1 MVAHIPCYLVKD
13 HRNSVFQGETDVK
26 RHVRTKV
33 HVDRA
38 ASLKKQ
44 PKLKK
49 FIQGG
54 PIVYKTSRTEVLMTN
69 FTVEHSLPT
78 PVADKC
84 GPVFKSMFPESE
96 IAKNY

>member
-1 MVAHIPCYLVKD
+1 
-13 HRNSVFQGETDVK
+13 
-26 RHVRTKV
+26 
-33 HVDRA
+33 
-38 ASLKKQ
+38 
-44 PKLKK
+44 
-49 FIQGG
+49 
-54 PIVYKTSRTEVLMTN
+54 VYKTSRTEVLMTN